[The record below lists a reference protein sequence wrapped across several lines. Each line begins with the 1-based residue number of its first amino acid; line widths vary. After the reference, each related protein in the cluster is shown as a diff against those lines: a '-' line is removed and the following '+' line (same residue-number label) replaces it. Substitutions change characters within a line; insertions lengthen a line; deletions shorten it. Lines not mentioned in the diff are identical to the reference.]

1 MDDPKID
8 ENLLKKN
15 VTIKLSKLIMQ
26 RRKSMN

>member
-1 MDDPKID
+1 MDDPQID